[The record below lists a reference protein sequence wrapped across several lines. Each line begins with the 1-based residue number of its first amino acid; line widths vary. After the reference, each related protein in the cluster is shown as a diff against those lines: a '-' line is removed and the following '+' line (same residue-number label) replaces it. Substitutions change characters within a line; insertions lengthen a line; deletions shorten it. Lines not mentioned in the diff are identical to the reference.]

1 MVWLNKI
8 LRVLVGRRWQRIREE
23 YVELVSGVEE
33 VIIQATH
40 SPLSC
45 IIQIHTIRS
54 HPNPFVEELWDNLLL
69 FRSTKT
75 CFGNLICMKYM
86 TS

>member
-1 MVWLNKI
+1 MVWLNKM

-23 YVELVSGVEE
+23 YVELVSGVRGSDYPSY
-33 VIIQATH
+33 ALTTLLYNPDH
-40 SPLSC
+40 TKSPN
-45 IIQIHTIRS
+45 R
-54 HPNPFVEELWDNLLL
+54 FVEELWDNLLL

-75 CFGNLICMKYM
+75 CFGTLIKYM